1 YLSIRATDGRPVLF
15 EDYER
20 SSAISASSQ
29 RRWLSLAPAL
39 IVALIVLE
47 LVLVPLAWSMARR
60 LRDRQRDRA
69 ALLRRAVA
77 SSELERRRIAAD
89 LHDGPLQRL
98 ASLAFDLSA
107 EADLQPAGAPAAAL
121 RAGADQTRD
130 TIRELR
136 TLLVDI
142 YPPALR
148 EEGLPGAIDDLAAA
162 LIADGVSVTVDI
174 APTLDLPEDT
184 EALFFRIAQE
194 T

>member
-60 LRDRQRDRA
+60 LRGRQRDRV
-69 ALLRRAVA
+69 ALLRRAIA

-107 EADLQPAGAPAAAL
+107 EADMVPVGASAGAATAL

-136 TLLVDI
+136 T
-142 YPPALR
+142 
-148 EEGLPGAIDDLAAA
+148 
-162 LIADGVSVTVDI
+162 
-174 APTLDLPEDT
+174 
-184 EALFFRIAQE
+184 
-194 T
+194 